1 MDSCSTS
8 LQLSC
13 LITSVQFC
21 QLLSFCISWQSARAG
36 NSDPQQGKLQ
46 WMCRSVVSLISQIV
60 QNEYISYLKHTVV
73 TVADTTDFTMHKI
86 TVKDKASVTNSEDE
100 TDSSKTVGSSI
111 PVVGTSSVKSTS
123 DSSETVPQ
131 KLSTRLATTSV
142 YSSAIDF
149 RLMNSFNLL
158 AEKDYQHIT
167 NAEFE
172 HIITAIRHSG
182 IAHHQKFQFEST
194 PDLTASSSTD
204 KFDIPA
210 SRQTASML
218 TDALNDLLS
227 QARNPLSA
235 ITLVDVLEFWN
246 SLITVEPSKLPK
258 PCSNND
264 ATDGKSSSL
273 NDTTVLFF
281 SLELVDSLLNYI
293 VHATIPILL
302 QTWQLIFSFL
312 SNMLRMNKCDSK
324 GIDNL
329 LNSVLL
335 GKVLVKFFT
344 QKWSTNPLV
353 EAREE
358 SGCLLEESFSSFFTE
373 VLSIICT
380 NQELSV
386 VCGLQ
391 LLMDVLCDSLSVLF
405 QCSGST
411 FTMMLFAERFSSEVS
426 LTKTLSSLDEKPA
439 QKLLHSFSKL
449 FLCSVKFV
457 KSYLKYSQRDQFE
470 LRGTENRVQRHH
482 YMREETTTWI
492 KCLSDGHFAGKLSSY
507 LLQSMRQLS
516 SETNITEKALNALL
530 LFTSQQAASSNMEE
544 NHESTLSYTV
554 SEFPFLEILF
564 SNEELLYNV
573 LTTLNSNISSQRT
586 LLSKPKATK
595 ILPTAPSSDGFVLH
609 IFQNFVQSIVS
620 NCTNMSCFLK
630 PSLRCLKDSLSLHSQ
645 GYGLS
650 TLIAGI
656 LAKIF
661 DAPSSSGNEQL
672 VQFLKLG
679 GADLVFQG
687 LIRSCQFNRKVGKSI
702 FSSTMA
708 QVTKSDPLQPT
719 SKDGNLINYASL
731 AAVKLLSSSATQ
743 SMNTRLQGLVGGSQ
757 TYSSSRSA
765 VIVTTDNMFVNGWLN
780 IVLKLPYPILLHT
793 VQIFH
798 PSAGS
803 YSNSSPS
810 MMALGILHQS
820 NNSPPLPV
828 VSPIITGGIHCQE
841 LKLSQPKPAQEI
853 VIYLRRPTNDG
864 QLSLSQISVLGTDL
878 LNDTFPESKKT
889 VEEHPST
896 GWLNLLCDWVLSSC
910 GEEIITLLLA
920 QAKAQTS
927 ALVDASLKFLQES
940 TNLGLCNKMEQF
952 LLFLSDKLE
961 EFRTALLRQLMGISS
976 GYLQGIPPTS
986 NPTIQLL
993 YKLCANSPNNM

>member
-13 LITSVQFC
+13 LITSAQFC
-21 QLLSFCISWQSARAG
+21 QLLSFCISWQSARGG

-60 QNEYISYLKHTVV
+60 RNEYISYLQHTII
-73 TVADTTDFTMHKI
+73 TAMLADTVGIHDFTVQTI
-86 TVKDKASVTNSEDE
+86 NENTVKDKVTVDGNEDE
-100 TDSSKTVGSSI
+100 TDSAKVVGTSI
-111 PVVGTSSVKSTS
+111 PVVGNSSTKTTS
-123 DSSETVPQ
+123 DSSETTPQ
-131 KLSTRLATTSV
+131 KLSARLASMSV
-142 YSSAIDF
+142 YSSAIDY
-149 RLMNSFNLL
+149 RLMNSFSLL

-182 IAHHQKFQFEST
+182 NAHQHQKFQYDSIS
-194 PDLTASSSTD
+194 SSSTD
-204 KFDIPA
+204 QFDMHA
-210 SRQTASML
+210 SHQTADML
-218 TDALNDLLS
+218 TDALNNLLS
-227 QARNPLSA
+227 QAHNSLST

-246 SLITVEPSKLPK
+246 SLILVDPSKLPRS
-258 PCSNND
+258 PNNNTTKGD
-264 ATDGKSSSL
+264 SS
-273 NDTTVLFF
+273 DTTVLFF
-281 SLELVDSLLNYI
+281 SLELVDTLLHNI

-302 QTWQLIFSFL
+302 QTWQLVFSFL
-312 SNMLRMNKCDSK
+312 SNMLRVNKCDSK
-324 GIDNL
+324 GTDNL
-329 LNSVLL
+329 LNSPLL

-358 SGCLLEESFSSFFTE
+358 SGCQLEESFSSFFTE
-373 VLSIICT
+373 VVNITCV
-380 NQELSV
+380 NQDLSV

-391 LLMDVLCDSLSVLF
+391 LLMDVLSDSLGVLF
-405 QCSGST
+405 QSSGSI
-411 FTMMLFAERFSSEVS
+411 FTLMLFAERFSSEVS
-426 LTKTLSSLDEKPA
+426 LTKALSQLDEKPA
-439 QKLLHSFSKL
+439 QKLLHSFSNL

-457 KSYLKYSQRDQFE
+457 KSYLNYSQRDQFE
-470 LRGTENRVQRHH
+470 LRGTESRVQRHH

-507 LLQSMRQLS
+507 LLQSVRQLS
-516 SETNITEKALNALL
+516 SETNITEKSLNALL
-530 LFTSQQAASSNMEE
+530 IFTGQPESSSTEANDKP
-544 NHESTLSYTV
+544 TLSYTA
-554 SEFPFLEILF
+554 SECPFLEVLF
-564 SNEELLYNV
+564 CNEELLYNV
-573 LTTLNSNISSQRT
+573 LTTLNSNISSQHA

-595 ILPTAPSSDGFVLH
+595 ILPTAASSDGFVLH
-609 IFQNFVQSIVS
+609 IFQNFVQSIVT

-630 PSLRCLKDSLSLHSQ
+630 PSLRCLKDSLGSHGQ

-661 DAPSSSGNEQL
+661 NVPSSGNEQL

-719 SKDGNLINYASL
+719 SKDGNLVNFASL
-731 AAVKLLSSSATQ
+731 AAVRLLSNSATQ

-780 IVLKLPYPILLHT
+780 IGLKLPYPILLHT
-793 VQIFH
+793 VQVFH
-798 PSAGS
+798 PSSSS

-810 MMALGILHQS
+810 MMALGTLHQS

-828 VSPIITGGIHCQE
+828 VSPVITGGIHCQE

-878 LNDTFPESKKT
+878 LNDTLSEDNKT
-889 VEEHPST
+889 TEEHPST
-896 GWLNLLCDWVLSSC
+896 GWLNLLCDWMLSSC
-910 GEEIITLLLA
+910 GEEIISLLLT
-920 QAKAQTS
+920 QAKTQTN
-927 ALVDASLKFLQES
+927 ALVNSSLKFLQES
-940 TNLGLCNKMEQF
+940 TNLELSNKMEQF
-952 LLFLSDKLE
+952 LLFLSTKLE
-961 EFRTALLRQLMGISS
+961 ELRTILLRQLMGVSTQRTPPSS
-976 GYLQGIPPTS
+976 
-986 NPTIQLL
+986 NATIQLL
-993 YKLCANSPNNM
+993 YKLCANSPNSL